1 MRRDQV
7 EEAED
12 QVRLQGRPTVPERG
26 QDGSE
31 VRKAKEEDVGA
42 MRRKGRLAEWR
53 RPNAQNRVFLN
64 ECLNFLKTF
73 DLLCIEM
80 IL

>member
-53 RPNAQNRVFLN
+53 RPNRVFLN